1 MKWHQGLQPSKQLQR
16 QEILLTAVNKMSQN
30 GVPLVLTGSCV
41 HCWTNH
47 PQGIKCCDWASIEPG
62 RDGIR
67 GEAVPL
73 ENPAA
78 VSERKGKS
86 KPEKQRQQVSTIA
99 LSCLYVR
106 NTVISNMRAGSAV
119 ASDSSGTRTWNC
131 GIHIL
136 CPFFILLTDSFVSA
150 SLLSSPLPHPLPQT
164 LTKHDRLVAPE
175 CTTHSFKQ

>member
-119 ASDSSGTRTWNC
+119 ASDSSGTRTWNPYSVSLFHSAH
-131 GIHIL
+131 GFLRL
-136 CPFFILLTDSFVSA
+136 CFP
-150 SLLSSPLPHPLPQT
+150 SLLSSPPPTSPNPDETWPPRSTWVHNPFL
-164 LTKHDRLVAPE
+164 
-175 CTTHSFKQ
+175 